1 MAAGRLVDVSRGP
14 LMSRLLGRAALMPL
28 RWSSYAAHPPP
39 VHPPAVE
46 TLLERWVV
54 HYYPQLPEGAGGA
67 PHLSRSQLAR
77 LSPSTVYK

>member
-1 MAAGRLVDVSRGP
+1 MAHSCWAARLPAGRASTPSLVP
-14 LMSRLLGRAALMPL
+14 LLVPANL
-28 RWSSYAAHPPP
+28 RTL
-39 VHPPAVE
+39 PAVE

>member
-1 MAAGRLVDVSRGP
+1 
-14 LMSRLLGRAALMPL
+14 MPANL
-28 RWSSYAAHPPP
+28 RTL
-39 VHPPAVE
+39 PAVE

>member
-1 MAAGRLVDVSRGP
+1 MPVLPVLTPAHARLP
-14 LMSRLLGRAALMPL
+14 AL
-28 RWSSYAAHPPP
+28 
-39 VHPPAVE
+39 PAVE

-77 LSPSTVYK
+77 LSPSTVYKCVCGLLSPTCGCVLLLVS